1 MNPNQTL
8 PQKKINQHNMQVADK
23 LHGLV
28 NTLLHANNGFKHI
41 AERCQNRKTQVLV
54 FGLATESFQ
63 VYKELSSQ
71 MQVLK
76 GKPSV
81 LNPIQNECKT
91 EDIENKE
98 PEAKIDDSEKVLDE
112 CTQIEKNVITEF
124 RRLLNDNIISGD
136 LRKLLQEQLNS
147 FLYSFVKLKM
157 LRNYQNNTIDYG
169 IIF

>member
-8 PQKKINQHNMQVADK
+8 AHKKINQHNMQVADK
-23 LHGLV
+23 LHALV
-28 NTLLHANNGFKHI
+28 NTLQHANNGFKHL

-76 GKPSV
+76 GKPTSHYV
-81 LNPIQNECKT
+81 LYNECKT
-91 EDIENKE
+91 EDIEKKE
-98 PEAKIDDSEKVLDE
+98 PEITKDDSEKILDE
-112 CTQIEKNVITEF
+112 CTQIEKNLITEF
-124 RRLLNDNIISGD
+124 RRLLNDSMISGD

-169 IIF
+169 IMF